1 MVFFGIVVV
10 SNFVFVRNLGD
21 GEGVVCVC
29 DCCFWGMEMDYGFSD
44 CVSCFFGDM
53 IIIIF
58 CLKMKRMSWVFEKE

>member
-44 CVSCFFGDM
+44 CVSFFMGYDYYY
-53 IIIIF
+53 
-58 CLKMKRMSWVFEKE
+58 LLFENEKDELGV

>member
-1 MVFFGIVVV
+1 
-10 SNFVFVRNLGD
+10 VRNLGD

-44 CVSCFFGDM
+44 CVSLFFWDM